1 MLPHQERWSCKKGL
15 RASRCQ
21 LSKSK
26 EKGERKC
33 RQGRMKDFFLCK
45 IPCFMNHLGKKSSPS
60 FPFLR
65 WRKELQML
73 KQVSC
78 TEKQWVSEPEAS
90 SSTAYICCQ
99 KNLGPGKNC
108 NLPQS
113 DSCPLRTLPSIYCSG
128 SSSLLGCCAELIFFS
143 SQLLVRLLQK
153 CTISSSSHLFR
164 TYFSTRAEQRVR
176 KASTLWVLPSTCG
189 KHREL
194 RDALD
199 ATLGRGRGWGGFP
212 VGDSCLQISTESS
225 GLSKK
230 NSERG
235 RTPKH

>member
-1 MLPHQERWSCKKGL
+1 
-15 RASRCQ
+15 
-21 LSKSK
+21 
-26 EKGERKC
+26 
-33 RQGRMKDFFLCK
+33 
-45 IPCFMNHLGKKSSPS
+45 MNRLGKKSSPS

-78 TEKQWVSEPEAS
+78 TGKQRVSEPGAS
-90 SSTAYICCQ
+90 LSTAYICLQ

-108 NLPQS
+108 NLPRS
-113 DSCPLRTLPSIYCSG
+113 DSCPLRTLPSLYCSG

-143 SQLLVRLLQK
+143 SQQLLVTLLQK

-176 KASTLWVLPSTCG
+176 KASTLPSTCG

-194 RDALD
+194 EMPWMQPWAGVRV
-199 ATLGRGRGWGGFP
+199 GVGVSCWGF
-212 VGDSCLQISTESS
+212 LSS
-225 GLSKK
+225 
-230 NSERG
+230 NIYRE
-235 RTPKH
+235 